1 MGFDTI
7 EINLVLFCIPQYHL
21 FQWLVAGAVGGPG
34 DPVIP
39 EQERNK
45 GQENATTPNLFMG
58 VQTARDQTVRNLAVW
73 VRERH
78 NFQKV
83 GITKSFNSCGGGSS
97 K

>member
-7 EINLVLFCIPQYHL
+7 EVNLVLFNIPQHYL
-21 FQWLVAGAVGGPG
+21 FQWLVAGVVGGPG

-73 VRERH
+73 VCEIH
-78 NFQKV
+78 
-83 GITKSFNSCGGGSS
+83 S
-97 K
+97 KIKKNIK